1 VNGARYPAQ
10 PYLVHEATSLRGIKK
25 NARDFERPK
34 NLNQKLVNF
43 AHHWPKRFAVNAAKR
58 THSETVFSMI
68 DALLGYRLRCR
79 LKVDR
84 RNEVRVKFCLFNL
97 FQMAMSKEF
106 WSD

>member
-1 VNGARYPAQ
+1 MNGARYPAQ

-43 AHHWPKRFAVNAAKR
+43 AHHWPKRFAALTAKR
-58 THSETVFSMI
+58 AHSETVFIMI

-79 LKVDR
+79 TKAGR
-84 RNEVRVKFCLFNL
+84 RNEVRIMFCLFNL
-97 FQMAMSKEF
+97 VQLAMRKEF
-106 WSD
+106 WSS

>member
-1 VNGARYPAQ
+1 MNGARYPAQ
-10 PYLVHEATSLRGIKK
+10 PYLVHEATPLHGIKK

-34 NLNQKLVNF
+34 NFYQKLVNF
-43 AHHWPKRFAVNAAKR
+43 AHQWPKRFAAITAKLAY
-58 THSETVFSMI
+58 SETVFSMI

-79 LKVDR
+79 TKVDR